1 LNESFCLTANDFP
14 VALAVVVALAWAQHQ
29 FVLLPPPA
37 FFNDVKRPP
46 GSPSDHELQSSPP
59 ARYSH
64 LPGATKDRPGQCLAI
79 LFGPKDDGTYVVE
92 FRTAGETLAICSDWR
107 NYRHLG
113 RVNEPKTTQIGTD
126 QRLPA
131 RPISR
136 WDAPPLTNQTRR
148 GSHKRRGVKR
158 EAHRPHTEALG
169 SSAQMRCVSC

>member
-1 LNESFCLTANDFP
+1 MNESFCLTANDFP

-37 FFNDVKRPP
+37 FFNDVKRLP

-92 FRTAGETLAICSDWR
+92 FRTAGETLAISIPR
-107 NYRHLG
+107 
-113 RVNEPKTTQIGTD
+113 
-126 QRLPA
+126 
-131 RPISR
+131 
-136 WDAPPLTNQTRR
+136 
-148 GSHKRRGVKR
+148 
-158 EAHRPHTEALG
+158 TEAAVTRHFQERMPYVGFLCR
-169 SSAQMRCVSC
+169 M